1 MKKYIIILSF
11 LLSCIGLYSCT
22 DWLDYKPND
31 KQSEEQQFSSKD
43 GFYAAV
49 NGVYNRMAGNSLYGK
64 YLSYDMIDILGQYY
78 AVEQKDE
85 ASYYAYLR
93 ALTEWDY
100 SNETV
105 ISVLSSIWNE
115 AYSTIMNINVVLKNI
130 EEDALGDRILPEQEY
145 RMLKGEMLAA
155 RGMIHF
161 DMLRL
166 FGPIYSKNPEGRGIP
181 YNESTDPQILSIL
194 PASTVLTEYIIRDLV
209 DAEVLLL
216 DSDPVLTEGPRAEY
230 DYVNLDNSM
239 RYRQLRLNY
248 YAAVLLTARAY
259 LWAGDYGHALT
270 EARKLTDDPQLREFF
285 PVVESGVLL
294 GNSSDPDRMFSS
306 ECLFGYYNKNR
317 GLIYDYTFGG
327 GNTNKALL
335 MPRAGYVD
343 AILFSGYWAGDWR
356 FQSQWTAGTTLEGN
370 ASFQMIK
377 FKEINDS
384 RRDEVINNKDENQLL
399 QSQKFYGTFCSL
411 MKLSEAYYIAAE
423 CLGTTGSEVYDL
435 PAAWEYLNQMFLDRG
450 TYSWGT
456 GNSATVFQDY
466 LTKEYI
472 REFIGEGQK
481 FFFFKRRNMGFD
493 NDYNGRQEV
502 KKQLPIPDDV
512 PDFLLPFW
520 PIEYDTKDNAE
531 DEEKEKRFVL
541 PLPQNELDNR

>member
-209 DAEVLLL
+209 DAEALLL

-230 DYVNLDNSM
+230 DFVNLDNSM

-248 YAAVLLTARAY
+248 YATVLLTARAY
-259 LWAGDYGHALT
+259 LWAGDYNHALT
-270 EARKLTDDPQLREFF
+270 EARKLTDDPQVREFF

-335 MPRAGYVD
+335 MPR
-343 AILFSGYWAGDWR
+343 
-356 FQSQWTAGTTLEGN
+356 
-370 ASFQMIK
+370 
-377 FKEINDS
+377 
-384 RRDEVINNKDENQLL
+384 
-399 QSQKFYGTFCSL
+399 
-411 MKLSEAYYIAAE
+411 
-423 CLGTTGSEVYDL
+423 
-435 PAAWEYLNQMFLDRG
+435 
-450 TYSWGT
+450 
-456 GNSATVFQDY
+456 
-466 LTKEYI
+466 
-472 REFIGEGQK
+472 
-481 FFFFKRRNMGFD
+481 
-493 NDYNGRQEV
+493 
-502 KKQLPIPDDV
+502 
-512 PDFLLPFW
+512 
-520 PIEYDTKDNAE
+520 
-531 DEEKEKRFVL
+531 
-541 PLPQNELDNR
+541 

>member
-181 YNESTDPQILSIL
+181 YNESTDPQILSIF

-209 DAEVLLL
+209 DAEALLL

-270 EARKLTDDPQLREFF
+270 EARKLTDDPQVREFF

-335 MPRAGYVD
+335 MPRSGYVD

-377 FKEINDS
+377 FKEINES

-456 GNSATVFQDY
+456 GNSETVFQDY

-493 NDYNGRQEV
+493 DDYNGRQNMKVMISEGIDLGFIV
-502 KKQLPIPDDV
+502 IP
-512 PDFLLPFW
+512 PT
-520 PIEYDTKDNAE
+520 YDTKDNAKDE
-531 DEEKEKRFVL
+531 DKEKRFVL

>member
-209 DAEVLLL
+209 DAEALLL

-270 EARKLTDDPQLREFF
+270 EARKLTDDPQVREFF

-335 MPRAGYVD
+335 MPRSGYVD
-343 AILFSGYWAGDWR
+343 AILFSGYWVGDWR

-384 RRDEVINNKDENQLL
+384 RRDEVINSKDENQLL

-456 GNSATVFQDY
+456 GNSEIVFQDY

-493 NDYNGRQEV
+493 DDYNGRQNMKVMISEGIDLGFIV
-502 KKQLPIPDDV
+502 IP
-512 PDFLLPFW
+512 PT
-520 PIEYDTKDNAE
+520 YDTKDNAKDE
-531 DEEKEKRFVL
+531 DKEKRFVL